1 MFTPPSKRQ
10 TRIYIKGK
18 PPSRGLPFCFAWVR
32 GAFSQGL
39 FLFAHDGWSIV
50 ARRQHHA
57 LLVVETWRAAPP
69 RARLPNKIA
78 ACEGLAVC

>member
-1 MFTPPSKRQ
+1 MFTPPSKWQ
-10 TRIYIKGK
+10 TGIYIKGK
-18 PPSRGLPFCFAWVR
+18 SSEGFPFCFAWVPGR
-32 GAFSQGL
+32 FL
-39 FLFAHDGWSIV
+39 KVHFLFAHDGWSIV

-57 LLVVETWRAAPP
+57 LLVVETRRAASP